1 MASVNKVILIGR
13 LGRDPELRNTQTG
26 GAVCNMA
33 LATDES
39 YVDKNTGNK
48 IDQVEWHRV
57 TAFNRTAENC
67 AQFLHKGSLLFVEG
81 KLATRKFQGKDGVER
96 QVTEIKAE
104 RVQFLDSKGNGNI
117 GNGGNARPQ
126 NQQRK
131 YNHQAPAQ
139 NSFDSVPF

>member
-57 TAFNRTAENC
+57 TTFNRTAENC
-67 AQFLHKGSLLFVEG
+67 SQFLHKGSLLFVEG
-81 KLATRKFQGKDGVER
+81 KLSTRKFQGKDGVER

-104 RVQFLDSKGNGNI
+104 RVQFLDSKGNGNTSQQ
-117 GNGGNARPQ
+117 AQQRQ
-126 NQQRK
+126 YNQQP
-131 YNHQAPAQ
+131 PAQ
-139 NSFDSVPF
+139 GVLDNVPF